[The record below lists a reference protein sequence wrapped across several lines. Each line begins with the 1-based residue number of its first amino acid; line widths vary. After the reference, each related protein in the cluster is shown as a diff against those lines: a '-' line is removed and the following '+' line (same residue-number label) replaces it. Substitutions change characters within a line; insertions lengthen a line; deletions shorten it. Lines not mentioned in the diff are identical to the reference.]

1 MNICI
6 ECIWD
11 SDFQKVADIT
21 VPVIE
26 AYAAR
31 HGYCSETPQMD
42 SDPAKMYHRNTC
54 LPMLR
59 NIQWHRVKVIG
70 SLLEDFPIVCHI
82 DADVLITNPEIR
94 LEDLMPAG
102 DWDIAMSRETGGALN
117 DGTCLF
123 RNTAATRAFLQLAWD
138 SEAPD
143 ATSMNGVIQKMFDD
157 GTLSQHIN
165 LAEIPKRKFNS
176 YWDDWRPGD
185 FALHLPG
192 MSNERR
198 VMIFTKVQKELPA
211 MEMRELLRPW
221 KLNAGDELARLG
233 RKLDGGYLV
242 PESVLDICNVLYSYG
257 VGEDYS
263 FEQDFAKNVGE
274 VHMYDHTVDVNPT
287 EDDICFY
294 KIKCEPIVIEKIT
307 DSPIYRSI
315 LKLDIEGDEY
325 TCLWFCDRWKEKPLC
340 LVVEFH
346 WIFQSNAPDD
356 MSNAQK
362 LKTVLGGLESI
373 GYRIV
378 HVHGNNHGRYI
389 NGLPETVEVT
399 FVQKHIV
406 SDEQFVGVLPLPG
419 LDFPNDPN
427 KPDYAIHFE

>member
-26 AYAAR
+26 AYAGR
-31 HGYCSETPQMD
+31 HKYGMAIS
-42 SDPAKMYHRNTC
+42 N
-54 LPMLR
+54 LPYPPFSR
-59 NIQWHRVKVIG
+59 NIQWHRVT
-70 SLLEDFPIVCHI
+70 LLEGLLAVEWGSPLNLDCVCHI

-94 LEDLMPAG
+94 LEDLMPEG

-157 GTLSQHIN
+157 GTLSQHIK

-221 KLNAGDELARLG
+221 KLNEKDELMRFG
-233 RKLDGGYLV
+233 HNQDGGYLV
-242 PESVLDICNVLYSYG
+242 SRMARNKAALLFSYG
-257 VGEDYS
+257 IGNEFS
-263 FEQDFAKNVGE
+263 FEVDFAASGQMVFGFDPGMDAERTHQFNFITFVKQPLTDQAECIGWHRRMLDGE
-274 VHMYDHTVDVNPT
+274 FPSVYMLKMDVEGAEYDALSFGERGTLSEAT
-287 EDDICFY
+287 QI
-294 KIKCEPIVIEKIT
+294 I
-307 DSPIYRSI
+307 
-315 LKLDIEGDEY
+315 
-325 TCLWFCDRWKEKPLC
+325 
-340 LVVEFH
+340 VEFH
-346 WIFQSNAPDD
+346 WIFN
-356 MSNAQK
+356 NTEK
-362 LKTVLGGLESI
+362 LKAVLKRLDEI
-373 GYRIV
+373 GFKIV
-378 HVHGNNHGRYI
+378 HVHGNNHGGYRY
-389 NGLPETVEVT
+389 GLPETVEVT
-399 FVQKHIV
+399 FVNTA
-406 SDEQFVGVLPLPG
+406 FVAVGDRFIGVLPIPG
-419 LDFPNDPN
+419 VDFPNDPN